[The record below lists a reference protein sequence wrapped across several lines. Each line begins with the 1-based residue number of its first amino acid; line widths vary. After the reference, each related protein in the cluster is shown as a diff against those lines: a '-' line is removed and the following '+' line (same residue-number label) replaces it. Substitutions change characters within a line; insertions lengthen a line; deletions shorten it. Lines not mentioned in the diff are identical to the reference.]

1 MEGKS
6 CVDNSFDY
14 FAGTGDRRKRVVPYY
29 FPRFGSNNYKS
40 FLKRF
45 SFLGKR
51 KRSAVDQ
58 DTGNAGIIY
67 VTITSRRGYTSLRN
81 SVCVYIQIYELLMRP
96 FCFYIDLFK

>member
-1 MEGKS
+1 MENKS
-6 CVDNSFDY
+6 CVYNSFGY

-67 VTITSRRGYTSLRN
+67 VTIISTRGYIR
-81 SVCVYIQIYELLMRP
+81 CVYIQIYELLMRT
-96 FCFYIDLFK
+96 FCFDIDLFK

>member
-1 MEGKS
+1 MTNPKVSFNHDFKS
-6 CVDNSFDY
+6 HHMGTIRRQSCFDNRDGY
-14 FAGTGDRRKRVVPYY
+14 FAGTGNRKKRVVPYY

-58 DTGNAGIIY
+58 DTGNSGIIY
-67 VTITSRRGYTSLRN
+67 VHITSTRGYTRLR
-81 SVCVYIQIYELLMRP
+81 
-96 FCFYIDLFK
+96 KT

>member
-6 CVDNSFDY
+6 CVDNGFGY

-67 VTITSRRGYTSLRN
+67 VTIISTRGYIRLRN
-81 SVCVYIQIYELLMRP
+81 VHVYIQIYELLMRT
-96 FCFYIDLFK
+96 FCFDIDLFK

>member
-6 CVDNSFDY
+6 CVDNGFGY

-58 DTGNAGIIY
+58 DTGNSGIIF
-67 VTITSRRGYTSLRN
+67 VPITSTHGYTRFSA
-81 SVCVYIQIYELLMRP
+81 CEYIQCMN
-96 FCFYIDLFK
+96 C